1 VIQYDVKVGGVY
13 RMLYRTWEVPVSFGY
28 LDTPS
33 VEFVGME
40 PPPGTIGYV
49 KDHAG
54 NIWTSDQP
62 PGTSGEGSAL
72 AGLQYLAE
80 DNEAGFA
87 NPSYFPAGTYTVRYT
102 FRVHP
107 PIEYDARLQH
117 LNLLLADSHVPYRSV
132 TLVVPANGVTGIYPY
147 PPSLSVSREGDA
159 YIITGKAGKDE
170 GLGFEILATRG
181 SLDRIRG
188 FPNMVDNVQRRTEEA
203 SLFYGLQYT
212 AGKVLLALGAL
223 LALGV
228 PLFLYL
234 VWRRY
239 GRE

>member
-1 VIQYDVKVGGVY
+1 VGEERQIATLVAVTLAISIVAVLAVFLIPPLLEGNLVVDRYDAVLSPDGTLTETYTYDVKVGGVY
-13 RMLYRTWEVPVSFGY
+13 RMLYRTWEVPLSFGY

-33 VEFVGME
+33 VEFVSME

-62 PGTSGEGSAL
+62 PGTSGDGSAL

-80 DNEAGFA
+80 YNEAGFA

-159 YIITGKAGKDE
+159 YIITG
-170 GLGFEILATRG
+170 
-181 SLDRIRG
+181 
-188 FPNMVDNVQRRTEEA
+188 
-203 SLFYGLQYT
+203 T
-212 AGKVLLALGAL
+212 AG
-223 LALGV
+223 
-228 PLFLYL
+228 
-234 VWRRY
+234 
-239 GRE
+239 